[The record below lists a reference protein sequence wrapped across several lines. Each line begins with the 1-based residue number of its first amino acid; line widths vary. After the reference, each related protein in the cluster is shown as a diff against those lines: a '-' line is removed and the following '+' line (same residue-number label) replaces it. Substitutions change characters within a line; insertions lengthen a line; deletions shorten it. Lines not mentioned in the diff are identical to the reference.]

1 MPQEPPKT
9 HPRPPKSAKEP
20 PKMPQDPQKTTQDAR
35 KMPPTYSKTSAF
47 FAYGTLKRNRRNHDL
62 LTGSRFIG
70 KGVTAQK
77 YGFYLGP
84 DEQSLKGSSIPYL
97 FKEPRKGDQAVRVYG
112 EVWEVNEFTLN
123 QLDQFFLIENP
134 LAFWMEYKV
143 FLIFLHHF
151 LNQVLLLQHYKKRV
165 N

>member
-1 MPQEPPKT
+1 
-9 HPRPPKSAKEP
+9 
-20 PKMPQDPQKTTQDAR
+20 
-35 KMPPTYSKTSAF
+35 MPPTNPKTIAF
-47 FAYGTLKRNRRNHDL
+47 FAYGTLKRNRSNHDL

-84 DEQSLKGSSIPYL
+84 DEQSLKGSNIPYL

-123 QLDQFFLIENP
+123 QLDQFEGHPNWYQRAETSVKLNSGENISSSLYTMP
-134 LAFWMEYKV
+134 GQPDSHL
-143 FLIFLHHF
+143 
-151 LNQVLLLQHYKKRV
+151 RV
-165 N
+165 ITSGCF

>member
-1 MPQEPPKT
+1 
-9 HPRPPKSAKEP
+9 
-20 PKMPQDPQKTTQDAR
+20 
-35 KMPPTYSKTSAF
+35 MPPTNPKTIPF
-47 FAYGTLKRNRRNHDL
+47 FAYGTLKRNRSNHDL

-70 KGVTAQK
+70 KGVTEQK

-123 QLDQFFLIENP
+123 QLDQFEGHPYWYQRAETSVKLNSGENISSSLYIMP
-134 LAFWMEYKV
+134 GQPDSHLKV
-143 FLIFLHHF
+143 ISSGCF
-151 LNQVLLLQHYKKRV
+151 
-165 N
+165 